1 MVRNVL
7 GQVLALIGAAAA
19 VWSPFQA
26 WYNGRDGQYYRL
38 EDLFTGTGITTVSA
52 ELFASLFLPFVVAAL
67 ITLIGLVL
75 RLRVL
80 VVLAGLI
87 VLGFTILW
95 MVRIGLV
102 EGSFTISGEQANG
115 LGVGTALAFGGG
127 VLLLLGAVFMRGRGG
142 RGKHVKGRRGYLTP
156 VEHPE
161 SYEPYESS
169 ELHEP
174 EEPREPREAGEPTA
188 PTTDDEGPTGPPGPP
203 GPPGLPRREPD
214 GPTGGPDED
223 APTQTWPRPPPDRG

>member
-7 GQVLALIGAAAA
+7 GQVLALVGAAAA

-38 EDLFTGTGITTVSA
+38 EDLLTGTGVTAVSA

-67 ITLIGLVL
+67 LTLIGLVL

-80 VVLAGLI
+80 VVLAGVI

-115 LGVGTALAFGGG
+115 LGLGTALAFGGG

-142 RGKHVKGRRGYLTP
+142 RGKHVRGRSGYLTP
-156 VEHPE
+156 VEHR
-161 SYEPYESS
+161 EPYESS
-169 ELHEP
+169 ELYEP
-174 EEPREPREAGEPTA
+174 EEPRAYEPGEEPREPRA
-188 PTTDDEGPTGPPGPP
+188 
-203 GPPGLPRREPD
+203 
-214 GPTGGPDED
+214 TGGPDED
-223 APTQTWPRPPPDRG
+223 APTQTWPRPPPDRD

>member
-7 GQVLALIGAAAA
+7 GQVLALVGAAAA

-38 EDLFTGTGITTVSA
+38 EDLVTGTGITNVSA

-80 VVLAGLI
+80 VAVAGVI

-102 EGSFTISGEQANG
+102 EGSFTISGEEANG
-115 LGVGTALAFGGG
+115 LGLGTALAFGGG
-127 VLLLLGAVFMRGRGG
+127 VLLLLGALFMRGRGAG
-142 RGKHVKGRRGYLTP
+142 GKHVKGRRGPLTP
-156 VEHPE
+156 VDQREP
-161 SYEPYESS
+161 YEPYE
-169 ELHEP
+169 P
-174 EEPREPREAGEPTA
+174 EEPE
-188 PTTDDEGPTGPPGPP
+188 
-203 GPPGLPRREPD
+203 EPD

-223 APTQTWPRPPPDRG
+223 APTQTWPRPPPDRD

>member
-38 EDLFTGTGITTVSA
+38 EDLFTGTGITAVRA

-127 VLLLLGAVFMRGRGG
+127 VLLLLGALFMHGRGG
-142 RGKHVKGRRGYLTP
+142 RGKHVRGRRAALTP
-156 VEHPE
+156 VDQREP
-161 SYEPYESS
+161 YEPYEPS
-169 ELHEP
+169 ELYEP
-174 EEPREPREAGEPTA
+174 EEPRAPGPAGEEPRESGEPTA
-188 PTTDDEGPTGPPGPP
+188 PTDDE

-223 APTQTWPRPPPDRG
+223 APTQTWPRPPPDRD